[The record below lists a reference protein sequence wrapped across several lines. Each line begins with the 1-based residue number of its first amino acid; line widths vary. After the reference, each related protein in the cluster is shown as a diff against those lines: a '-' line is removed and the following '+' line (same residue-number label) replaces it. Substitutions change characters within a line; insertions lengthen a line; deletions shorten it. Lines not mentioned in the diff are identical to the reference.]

1 LKDYIKKDS
10 FYAISRIIFELTLSG
25 VTRREIAEKCN
36 FSQMTVG
43 KVVALLEAK
52 GLVSQLRAETSKGRH
67 AQLVIPS
74 QKIRYLT
81 VNTTDSEWTAYLTDF
96 GGNVTLR
103 KSAPLDPSMSYKDN
117 FHNIL
122 RDLTYAAEPRDAAVF
137 AAIVRHFSPE
147 EDISDISLPTNC
159 EYLLSTEHTELVKRH
174 VSRRFRRYNS
184 LYVGIFRSSC
194 SLMIFEK
201 SKLHAFSSFEIS
213 DLDADESKTQI
224 LHRTEELLSSISF
237 LPDTLI
243 FESEALTKV
252 FAKSLYERV
261 KDSLFEKLPS
271 MCRSYEYENMR
282 FSDEEALFELRKQT
296 AHTVTDMFYNE

>member
-1 LKDYIKKDS
+1 MKNYIKKES
-10 FYAISRIIFELTLSG
+10 FYAISRIIFELTSSG
-25 VTRREIAEKCN
+25 VSRREIAEKCR
-36 FSQMTVG
+36 FSQMTAG
-43 KVVALLEAK
+43 KVVALLEEK
-52 GLVSQLRAETSKGRH
+52 GLIAQIRAEHSKGRH

-81 VNTTDSEWTAYLTDF
+81 VNISDAEWTAYLTDF
-96 GGNVTLR
+96 GGSIISSKCATI
-103 KSAPLDPSMSYKDN
+103 DPSMSYKDN

-122 RDLTYAAEPRDAAVF
+122 RDLTYTAEPRDAIVF
-137 AAIVRHFSPE
+137 AAIARNFSTE
-147 EDISDISLPTNC
+147 EDISDIALPTNC
-159 EYLLSTEHTELVKRH
+159 AYLLNTEHSELVKKH
-174 VSRRFRRYNS
+174 VSRRFRRHNS

-201 SKLHAFSSFEIS
+201 SKLHASSSFEIS

-224 LHRTEELLSSISF
+224 LHRTEELLSAIPF

-282 FSDEEALFELRKQT
+282 FSNEEALFELRKQT